1 MIHPKVAF
9 ASSPHIAAAT
19 TMVMAT
25 MVLRKAMV
33 SFLDWPGWPI
43 LKKRKFPG
51 ISPQEQ
57 PSLLGFPPFSHAL
70 HHFR

>member
-9 ASSPHIAAAT
+9 ASRPHIAAAT

-25 MVLRKAMV
+25 MVLRKAMA
-33 SFLDWPGWPI
+33 SFLGLARVAYPQ
-43 LKKRKFPG
+43 KRKFPG